1 MNNFVLCQ
9 TDKNA
14 GAEYNTFALERES
27 VYGFVCFVPSFDYVA
42 HVAFDT
48 AEDYME
54 LVGCADEGE
63 TGCHDYNELTAL
75 KVGKQTCIGD
85 AIWLRLW

>member
-1 MNNFVLCQ
+1 MDNFIFCQ
-9 TDKNA
+9 NDKNR

-27 VYGFVCFVPSFDYVA
+27 RYGFVCFVPSFDYVA

-54 LVGCADEGE
+54 LVGCTDEGE
-63 TGCHDYNELTAL
+63 PGYHDYNVLTL
-75 KVGKQTCIGD
+75 LEVGSQTCIGD